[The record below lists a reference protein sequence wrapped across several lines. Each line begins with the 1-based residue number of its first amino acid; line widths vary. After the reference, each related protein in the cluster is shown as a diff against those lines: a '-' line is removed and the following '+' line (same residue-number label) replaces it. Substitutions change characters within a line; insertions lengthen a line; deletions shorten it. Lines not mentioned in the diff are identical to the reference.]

1 MTNLDKIQASIDGN
15 TDIKFS
21 DFIGEIHQSSF
32 LYYIEWNEGLGLRD
46 GSYDVE
52 IDENDVVTILDHIR

>member
-1 MTNLDKIQASIDGN
+1 MTNLDKIQNHIDN
-15 TDIKFS
+15 NADIEFA
-21 DFIGEIHQSSF
+21 DFVGEMNQSSF
-32 LYYIEWNEGLGLRD
+32 LYHIQWKEGVGLRN